1 MESTISFP
9 NLGDG
14 LTFTIDRVAFSFNL
28 FGQQVDIYW
37 YGILI
42 ALGMILAVVYAM
54 RNAKRLD
61 VNSDRLLDVILGGII
76 GGIIGA
82 RLYYVLFNLS
92 DFTSFADVFNVK
104 QGGLAIYGGLIGGLL
119 VGGLICK
126 WRKVSFFSV
135 CDLAAVGFL
144 IGQGIGRW
152 GNFINQE
159 AFGTNTDLPWG
170 MTGDHISSYLYTNTQ
185 WLADHGVDVDFT
197 QPVHPCFLYESIW
210 CLIGVILLHLLS
222 KRRRYKGQVF
232 VGYVVW
238 YGIGRFFIEG
248 LRTDSL
254 YIGSSNIR
262 ISQLLSGLVV
272 IAAVIAHFIIMS
284 KVKER
289 ESEDPNYVPVFG
301 TVEQGGSLEDLRLAA
316 AKQRALASSLT
327 EEAQSLRE
335 QAAQLEKQEMEEAQ
349 KAASQDEPDQEVP
362 DSEEASAKE
371 EVPSQADEG
380 QPKETSE
387 QLIQKAEEAEKKAEE
402 ASEEASRLE
411 QEAAKVQRQREASSL
426 IAKASD
432 LEKEAQSLKE
442 TAKTLR
448 ESREEGAEEKA
459 QEAEAKAV
467 QLEKEAKDYR
477 RVAQKQND
485 EGDEVEDAAPVQKDN
500 EEGEDING

>member
-14 LTFTIDRVAFSFNL
+14 LTFTMDRVAFSFNL
-28 FGQQVDIYW
+28 FGHQVDIYW

-42 ALGMILAVVYAM
+42 AIGMLLAVLYAM

-92 DFTSFADVFNVK
+92 DFTSFADVFDIK
-104 QGGLAIYGGLIGGLL
+104 EGGLAIYGGLIGGLL

-159 AFGTNTDLPWG
+159 AFGTNTNLPWG
-170 MTGDHISSYLYTNTQ
+170 MTGDRISSYLYTNTQ
-185 WLADHGVDVDFT
+185 WLSDHGVEVDFT

-210 CLIGVILLHLLS
+210 CLIGVIVLHLLS
-222 KRRRYKGQVF
+222 KHRRYKGQVF
-232 VGYVVW
+232 MGYIVW

-254 YIGSSNIR
+254 YIGDSNIR

-284 KVKER
+284 KVKEK

-301 TVEQGGSLEDLRLAA
+301 TVGQGNSLEDLRLAA

-335 QAAQLEKQEMEEAQ
+335 QAEELEKEEMQET
-349 KAASQDEPDQEVP
+349 ASQ
-362 DSEEASAKE
+362 EETGQTEDSAKE
-371 EVPSQADEG
+371 QRDSQPEG
-380 QPKETSE
+380 QPAETPE
-387 QLIQKAEEAEKKAEE
+387 QLRQRAQEAEKKAKEAGEE
-402 ASEEASRLE
+402 AVRLE
-411 QEAAKVQRQREASSL
+411 KEAANMQRQQEASSL

-432 LEKEAQSLKE
+432 LEKEAEELKK
-442 TAKTLR
+442 TAETLR
-448 ESREEGAEEKA
+448 KDGGEGAEEKA
-459 QEAEAKAV
+459 QEAEAKAT
-467 QLEKEAKDYR
+467 QLEREAKDYR
-477 RVAQKQND
+477 RVAQEQRNMA
-485 EGDEVEDAAPVQKDN
+485 EENGLNHQDN
-500 EEGEDING
+500 EEGEETNGSDH

>member
-28 FGQQVDIYW
+28 FGHQVDIYW

-42 ALGMILAVVYAM
+42 AIGMLLAVLYAM

-92 DFTSFADVFNVK
+92 DFTSFASIFDIK
-104 QGGLAIYGGLIGGLL
+104 EGGLGIYGGLIGGLL

-159 AFGTNTDLPWG
+159 AFGTNTNLPWG

-185 WLADHGVDVDFT
+185 WLSDHGVEVDFT

-210 CLIGVILLHLLS
+210 CLIGAVLLHLLS
-222 KRRRYKGQVF
+222 KHRRYKGQVF
-232 VGYVVW
+232 VGYIVW

-262 ISQLLSGLVV
+262 ISQLLSGLIV

-284 KVKER
+284 KVKEK

-301 TVEQGGSLEDLRLAA
+301 TVEQGNSLEDLRLAA
-316 AKQRALASSLT
+316 AKQRALASSLA
-327 EEAQSLRE
+327 EQAQSLRE
-335 QAAQLEKQEMEEAQ
+335 QAAQLEKQKMEEAQ
-349 KAASQDEPDQEVP
+349 KIASQEEIESQEGDP
-362 DSEEASAKE
+362 TKERQDSQPEEE
-371 EVPSQADEG
+371 QQV
-380 QPKETSE
+380 ETPE
-387 QLIQKAEEAEKKAEE
+387 QLIRRAQDAEAKAKDASAEAA
-402 ASEEASRLE
+402 RLE
-411 QEAAKVQRQREASSL
+411 KEADNMQRQREASSL

-432 LEKEAQSLKE
+432 LEKEAEELKK
-442 TAKTLR
+442 TAEALR
-448 ESREEGAEEKA
+448 KDGGEGAEEKA

-477 RVAQKQND
+477 RVAQEQRGMAEETALD
-485 EGDEVEDAAPVQKDN
+485 HQDN
-500 EEGEDING
+500 EEGEETNGSIN